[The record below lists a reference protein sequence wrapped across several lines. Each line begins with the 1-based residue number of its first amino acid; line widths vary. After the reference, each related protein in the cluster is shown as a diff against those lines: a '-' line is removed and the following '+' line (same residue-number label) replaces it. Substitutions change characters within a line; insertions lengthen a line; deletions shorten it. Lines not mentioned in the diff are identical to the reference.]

1 MVGNETLDVVVAEAA
16 AAAAAPVDVVDVVVV
31 VVAEAVAAAA
41 APVDVVDVVV
51 VVVVAAAVAPAVI
64 LPIVEFIVDCL
75 RRRNREDND
84 MESIAVDFRLST
96 FRQYLP
102 EPDDMCVAL
111 MMMEELCCV
120 LWLRVDCDWM
130 VVVVSP
136 PLLRGWEM
144 GG

>member
-1 MVGNETLDVVVAEAA
+1 MVGNETLDVVVAAAA

-75 RRRNREDND
+75 RRRNWEDND

-102 EPDDMCVAL
+102 EPDDIVCGTDDDGRAV
-111 MMMEELCCV
+111 LC
-120 LWLRVDCDWM
+120 
-130 VVVVSP
+130 VVVA
-136 PLLRGWEM
+136 G
-144 GG
+144 